1 MWGAALFVVTLS
13 LGESFW
19 SPRWYD
25 YSMSLAPYGREGI
38 FTALASAP
46 LFAAKL
52 PTGQSLC
59 CPQTSCNPPMR
70 PSLKHATMLCYSQR
84 THRRC
89 ISASVCRKD
98 AQGQELVLLP
108 THPASQGCIREA
120 CVAVLGGHIGGAAA

>member
-1 MWGAALFVVTLS
+1 MWGTALFVVTLS

-52 PTGQSLC
+52 PTGAGRQQCTDLLQAQKS
-59 CPQTSCNPPMR
+59 
-70 PSLKHATMLCYSQR
+70 PSALLLYLQGLKQ
-84 THRRC
+84 
-89 ISASVCRKD
+89 
-98 AQGQELVLLP
+98 
-108 THPASQGCIREA
+108 
-120 CVAVLGGHIGGAAA
+120 AVG

>member
-1 MWGAALFVVTLS
+1 MWAAALFVVTLS

-52 PTGQSLC
+52 PTGGASCQS
-59 CPQTSCNPPMR
+59 R
-70 PSLKHATMLCYSQR
+70 VVRHPSGAPVRHACYARQ
-84 THRRC
+84 
-89 ISASVCRKD
+89 V
-98 AQGQELVLLP
+98 
-108 THPASQGCIREA
+108 
-120 CVAVLGGHIGGAAA
+120 